1 MSRPYATDE
10 QYERWYFADCCR
22 CGRRKNKAGAWP
34 DGHVCRACADRALQ
48 TRGTCPGCGQ
58 ERVLPG
64 RRPGDGVAICPGCAG
79 FSQSFACARCGFE
92 GKLHGG
98 RVCTR
103 CAFAD
108 RLAGLLDDGTGRIR
122 PELAPL
128 ADALLAMDNPL
139 SGLTWL
145 YPRQG
150 RSGSADD
157 LLRRL
162 GRGEIQLTHE
172 AFNHLQPWRAASH
185 LRDLLM
191 ACGVL
196 PAIDK
201 QLCAFERWLGIHLA
215 NVTDS
220 GHAQAIRR
228 FATWEVLPRLRSRAE
243 RQPLSTGSRGYA
255 IGQVL
260 RATEFLQWLSDRGLT
275 LSGCRQ
281 EDIDAWHAGS
291 SENHRNAVR
300 PFLQWCMA
308 NRLTGRFQLPQAV
321 TGHAAPM
328 PDRERIGHL
337 GRVLADRTL
346 PLRTRAAA
354 AIVLLYAQPASR
366 IVRLTLDDVTHGGG
380 EAFLRLGDPP
390 SPVPGP
396 LADILLSW
404 IGSRTNMRTATNRNS
419 AWLFPGRR
427 AGQPMRADYLARL
440 LNEIGIPTT
449 AGRTSAIRQHVL
461 ETPAPVVAD
470 ALSYSQGTTARLA
483 AQVGGT
489 FSRYAPGGHSRPS
502 PGRRPERGGQ

>member
-1 MSRPYATDE
+1 VSRPYATGE
-10 QYERWYFADCCR
+10 QYGRWYLGECCR
-22 CGRRKNKAGAWP
+22 CGRRRNKAGAWP
-34 DGHVCRACADRALQ
+34 DGHVCRTCFDRALRA
-48 TRGTCPGCGQ
+48 RGICPGCGQ

-64 RRPGDGVAICPGCAG
+64 RRPGDGAAICPGCAG
-79 FSQSFACARCGFE
+79 FSQSFTCARCGFE
-92 GKLHGG
+92 GKLHAG
-98 RVCTR
+98 RLCTR

-108 RLAGLLDDGTGRIR
+108 RLAGLLDDGTGAIR
-122 PELAPL
+122 PGFAPL

-172 AFNHLQPWRAASH
+172 AFNGLQPWRAASH

-196 PAIDK
+196 PAVDK

-215 NVTDS
+215 AVTDS
-220 GHAQAIRR
+220 GHAQVIRR
-228 FATWEVLPRLRSRAE
+228 FATWEVLPRLRARAE
-243 RQPLSTGSRGYA
+243 RKPLSVGSRGYA
-255 IGQVL
+255 VGQVL
-260 RATEFLQWLSDRGLT
+260 RATEFLQWLSGRGLA

-281 EDIDAWHAGS
+281 AGIDAWHAGS
-291 SENHRNAVR
+291 SENHRSAVR

-308 NRLTGRFQLPQAV
+308 NKLTGRFQLPQAV
-321 TGHAAPM
+321 TGHSAPM
-328 PDRERIGHL
+328 PDRERIEHL
-337 GRVLADRTL
+337 GRVL
-346 PLRTRAAA
+346 PLRTRAAS

-366 IVRLTLDDVTHGGG
+366 IVGLTVDDVTCEDG
-380 EAFLRLGDPP
+380 EVFLRLGDPP

-396 LADILLSW
+396 VAGILLSW
-404 IGSRTNMRTATNRNS
+404 VGSRTNMRTATNRNS

-427 AGQPMRADYLARL
+427 AGQPMRPGYLARL
-440 LNEIGIPTT
+440 LNEIGIPTA
-449 AGRTSAIRQHVL
+449 AGRASAIRQHVL

-483 AQVGGT
+483 AQAGGT
-489 FSRYAPGGHSRPS
+489 FSRYAPGDHKRQAAGEEDS
-502 PGRRPERGGQ
+502 

>member
-10 QYERWYFADCCR
+10 QYERWYIGECCR
-22 CGRRKNKAGAWP
+22 CGRRRNKAGSWP
-34 DGHVCRACADRALQ
+34 DGHVCRTCFDRALRA
-48 TRGTCPGCGQ
+48 RGACPGCGQ
-58 ERVLPG
+58 ERILPG
-64 RRPGDGVAICPGCAG
+64 RRPGDGAAICTGCAG
-79 FSQSFACARCGFE
+79 FSQSFACARCGSE

-98 RVCTR
+98 RLCTR
-103 CAFAD
+103 CAFAG
-108 RLAGLLDDGTGRIR
+108 RLAGLLDDGTGAIR

-172 AFNHLQPWRAASH
+172 AFNGLQPWRAASH

-191 ACGVL
+191 VCGVL
-196 PAIDK
+196 PAVDK

-215 NVTDS
+215 TVTDS
-220 GHAQAIRR
+220 GHAQVIRR
-228 FATWEVLPRLRSRAE
+228 FATWEVLPRLRARAE
-243 RQPLSTGSRGYA
+243 KKPLSTGARGYA
-255 IGQVL
+255 VGQVL
-260 RATEFLQWLSDRGLT
+260 RATEFLQWLSGRGLT

-281 EDIDAWHAGS
+281 ADIDAWHARS
-291 SENHRNAVR
+291 SENHRSAVR

-308 NRLTGRFQLPQAV
+308 NKLTGRFRLPQAV
-321 TGHAAPM
+321 TGHSAPM
-328 PDRERIGHL
+328 PDHERIEHL
-337 GRVLADRTL
+337 GRVLADGAL

-366 IVRLTLDDVTHGGG
+366 IVRLTVDDVTCEDG
-380 EAFLRLGDPP
+380 EVFLRLGNPP

-396 LADILLSW
+396 VAGILLSW
-404 IGSRTNMRTATNRNS
+404 VRSRTNMRTATNRNS

-427 AGQPMRADYLARL
+427 AGQPMRPDYLARL
-440 LNEIGIPTT
+440 LNEIGIPTA

-483 AQVGGT
+483 AQAGGT
-489 FSRYAPGGHSRPS
+489 FSRYAPGDHDRSPS
-502 PGRRPERGGQ
+502 GEGDS